1 MSLLEDRQQYI
12 QTQFDMC
19 IDQTCL
25 VVTVS
30 AEESDLS
37 ESLRLILL
45 NQPLQINVLD
55 TALFKR
61 SLVGQIY

>member
-1 MSLLEDRQQYI
+1 
-12 QTQFDMC
+12 MC

-37 ESLRLILL
+37 EPLRLILL

-55 TALFKR
+55 NELFKR
-61 SLVGQIY
+61 RY